1 MATDEEACE
10 RMREYR
16 ELAEYIHQLRDN
28 VLAMDDQLQDYRW
41 VAAGGCGPANPAE
54 MQRLA
59 EANRQLAEDLVEL
72 VADAPDPREVRD
84 GE

>member
-10 RMREYR
+10 RMNEYR

-28 VLAMDDQLQDYRW
+28 VLAMDDQLQEHRW
-41 VAAGGCGPANPAE
+41 VAAGGRGPANPAE
-54 MQRLA
+54 MERLA
-59 EANRQLAEDLVEL
+59 EANLGLAEDLAEL
-72 VADAPDPREVRD
+72 VDDAPDPREVRD